1 MISGKVMARKIFAQL
16 EEMGLKYP
24 YPLQR
29 ACEKLSIDIAFA
41 PLGNCDGCYLRN
53 KQNNRV
59 LILINREAGA
69 QRVSVYRQRFSLA
82 HEIGHVVMDH
92 PPMAF
97 LGGIVIGERDPRHE
111 IEANSFAAELL
122 MPKKVLAAKGF
133 MTPKEIK
140 EFCRV
145 SLEAAEIRSEQL
157 GWSKRDSANT

>member
-1 MISGKVMARKIFAQL
+1 MISGEIMARKIFARL

-29 ACEKLSIDIAFA
+29 ACEKLGISIVFA

-53 KQNNRV
+53 RQNNRV
-59 LILINREAGA
+59 LILINRETGA

-97 LGGIVIGERDPRHE
+97 LGGVVIGDRDPRHE
-111 IEANSFAAELL
+111 TEANAFAAELL
-122 MPKKVLAAKGF
+122 MPKKVLAKRGF

-140 EFCRV
+140 AFCRV
-145 SLEAAEIRSEQL
+145 SLEAAKIRAEQM
-157 GWSKRDSANT
+157 GWA